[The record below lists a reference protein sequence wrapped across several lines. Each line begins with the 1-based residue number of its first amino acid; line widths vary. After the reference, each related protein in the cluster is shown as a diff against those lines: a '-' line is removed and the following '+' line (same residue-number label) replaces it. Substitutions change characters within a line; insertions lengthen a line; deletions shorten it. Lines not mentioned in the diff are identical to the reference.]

1 VKRWVTEY
9 RSAQYR
15 CRSCGKT
22 WIPKRYLA
30 INSKHGR
37 NLGCWLVYQMI
48 AQRQSSGAIVDTLG
62 EAFGIYIHRQKVQIQ
77 KHEFAEFYRSAYTAI
92 LRRIAKAPL
101 VHVDETKANI
111 LTASG
116 YVWVFAAP
124 GDVAFVYT
132 ASRDGA
138 ILKQVLSGFRGVLVS
153 DFYAAYDSM
162 PCPQQKCLV
171 HLIRDLNDDL
181 FCNQL
186 DDELRDL
193 VQAFARLLKPVISTI
208 DERGL
213 RRKYLGKYKRP
224 VACFFDDLSRREF
237 RSEVAEK
244 NRARLLKCWGKL
256 FTFLDHDGVPWNNN
270 GAENAIK
277 EFAALRR
284 TIGGASTE
292 SGMRD
297 YLTLLSIRQTLKRRG
312 VGLLEFLLS
321 GERDIER
328 FVPSCS

>member
-1 VKRWVTEY
+1 
-9 RSAQYR
+9 
-15 CRSCGKT
+15 
-22 WIPKRYLA
+22 
-30 INSKHGR
+30 
-37 NLGCWLVYQMI
+37 
-48 AQRQSSGAIVDTLG
+48 
-62 EAFGIYIHRQKVQIQ
+62 
-77 KHEFAEFYRSAYTAI
+77 
-92 LRRIAKAPL
+92 
-101 VHVDETKANI
+101 
-111 LTASG
+111 
-116 YVWVFAAP
+116 
-124 GDVAFVYT
+124 
-132 ASRDGA
+132 
-138 ILKQVLSGFRGVLVS
+138 
-153 DFYAAYDSM
+153 M

-181 FCNQL
+181 FRNQL
-186 DDELRDL
+186 DDELRDF

-213 RRKYLGKYKRP
+213 RKKYLGKYKRP

-244 NRARLLKCWGKL
+244 NRARLLKCWWKL